1 MNTNVSNNRDL
12 AHFGELDGHAGNV
25 VIDVIVFALVA
36 MFVTPMLLSLVH

>member
-1 MNTNVSNNRDL
+1 MNTNVSNNQDL
-12 AHFGELDGHAGNV
+12 AHYGELDGHAV